1 MPNLI
6 WMILLLSVC
15 LAVMIAYCIWKTS
28 STSKQSKGSPHK
40 ATVSEEQATQTGAT
54 IAENDLRILRESL
67 SIITTTKN
75 VGTALRRIPVMESAA
90 KRLQQY
96 QNQGTITVSSDV
108 LKLANM
114 TTQDRG
120 EIVQQILSRTYQLE
134 EEAAS
139 TLKTERGRKN
149 RLLNYFRRLYEMKDL
164 LPESSFRWA
173 DDKLASLGFK
183 FEDMTIAN
191 DENHTY

>member
-1 MPNLI
+1 
-6 WMILLLSVC
+6 
-15 LAVMIAYCIWKTS
+15 
-28 STSKQSKGSPHK
+28 
-40 ATVSEEQATQTGAT
+40 
-54 IAENDLRILRESL
+54 
-67 SIITTTKN
+67 
-75 VGTALRRIPVMESAA
+75 
-90 KRLQQY
+90 
-96 QNQGTITVSSDV
+96 
-108 LKLANM
+108 M

-120 EIVQQILSRTYQLE
+120 EVVQQILSRTYQLE

-139 TLKTERGRKN
+139 MLKTERGRKN
-149 RLLNYFRRLYEMKDL
+149 RLLNYFRRLYEVKDL